1 MGRPR
6 LSTAR
11 ICLDP
16 MTSEHL
22 PLLVKLDGDAE
33 VLRYIL
39 GRARTAQ
46 EALDYW
52 GPICSDIDADAVGLG
67 WWVGWRSS
75 DGDFLGWWDLSP
87 SRPVPGN
94 TVQAEAGWRLAR
106 RHWRRGYATE
116 EALALLEH
124 GFATIGLRE
133 VSAKTMAVNQPS
145 RRVMTKL
152 GMHHLRTV
160 HSWDEPLPGA
170 GQGEVV
176 YSITREGWAGRTSP
190 PATEA

>member
-67 WWVGWRSS
+67 WAGGW
-75 DGDFLGWWDLSP
+75 DG
-87 SRPVPGN
+87 V
-94 TVQAEAGWRLAR
+94 
-106 RHWRRGYATE
+106 
-116 EALALLEH
+116 
-124 GFATIGLRE
+124 
-133 VSAKTMAVNQPS
+133 
-145 RRVMTKL
+145 
-152 GMHHLRTV
+152 
-160 HSWDEPLPGA
+160 
-170 GQGEVV
+170 
-176 YSITREGWAGRTSP
+176 
-190 PATEA
+190 PATGTSSAGGTSRQVGPCLGTRSKPRRDGGSPAGTGGGATPPGGPWLYLSTAVPPVVCARSGPRRWLSTSRADES